1 MPMDRQPIELVINP
15 DPSFPEVVFVT
26 DDVLFNSVTS
36 NTQLCNDGDGMPW
49 RGAKEK
55 SEALLHL
62 LVQGLS
68 PSNGIIADMTAATGC
83 VPFTFSLAL
92 HSSLLFLIL
101 IRSFHIYFRL

>member
-1 MPMDRQPIELVINP
+1 MAVDRQPNELVINP
-15 DPSFPEVVFVT
+15 DPSFPEVDLVT

-68 PSNGIIADMTAATGC
+68 LSNGIIADMTAATGAC
-83 VPFTFSLAL
+83 PSHFLL
-92 HSSLLFLIL
+92 HSIPFYYLL
-101 IRSFHIYFRL
+101 S